1 MAYLLYRPYH
11 RFHIIQ
17 SNQALYVKLLIKIV
31 LFILM
36 MLLVAWRVPYSDL
49 VLDFVSKHI
58 TFDES
63 EMIAKFIL
71 GEPDPEPRESI
82 RDYLSLLINTLISMP
97 LLSAIITAYD
107 VITRKIHFSEIPE
120 EWASSTLRRFAKLFL
135 FTFLFW
141 ALLRF
146 LPYQAIFPADKTYS
160 DFTMAA
166 VTAFNLM
173 ITVFCYRLL
182 LNNLYPLRR

>member
-1 MAYLLYRPYH
+1 M
-11 RFHIIQ
+11 
-17 SNQALYVKLLIKIV
+17 KLLIKIV

-36 MLLVAWRVPYSDL
+36 MLFVAWTVPYSDL
-49 VLDFVSKHI
+49 IFAFVSKHI
-58 TFDES
+58 TLDES
-63 EMIAKFIL
+63 EKIAKFIL
-71 GEPDPEPRESI
+71 GEPDPEPRESL

-97 LLSAIITAYD
+97 LLSAIITAYNT
-107 VITRKIHFSEIPE
+107 ITRRNHFSEIPE

-146 LPYQAIFPADKTYS
+146 LPYQAIFPADQTHA

-166 VTAFNLM
+166 ATAFNLM
-173 ITVFCYRLL
+173 ITVFCYRFLT
-182 LNNLYPLRR
+182 NNLYPLRR